1 MDDLISVLLPLYNA
15 EAYLEQCLE
24 SILNQT
30 YAHFEVIA
38 VNDGSTDSSAAILSR
53 YSQTDTRIKPLHLP
67 ENKGIV
73 AALNAGT
80 AHCRGKWI
88 ARMDADDLM
97 HPQRLE
103 KQLIALQSNPGI
115 DILGCRI
122 KLFRYEGELSPGQI
136 RYRDWSNGLLTDAEI
151 KSNMFAESP
160 IMHPTF
166 FLRLETFKHLGGYL
180 ENPWAEDY
188 DILLRAYVKGMR
200 FGKLP
205 DILVDK
211 GDHPERLAR
220 TDDRCKRPA
229 MFAAKAHYFAQVLKQ
244 WQNKSKITIMGTG
257 SAGHMTFQA
266 LKKEGVKIDGFV
278 DNIKS
283 GGDRTVCGKPVACLN
298 KDNASKFFKDHQ
310 ETLFLLCIGVEE
322 GRQLAEKAFADSGFV
337 EGMDYLRFI

>member
-30 YAHFEVIA
+30 YTQFEVIA
-38 VNDGSTDSSAAILSR
+38 VNDGSSDSSSAILSR
-53 YSQTDTRIKPLHLP
+53 FSQTDARIKPLHLP
-67 ENKGIV
+67 KNKGIV
-73 AALNAGT
+73 AALNAGLSI
-80 AHCRGKWI
+80 CRGKWV

-103 KQLIALQSNPGI
+103 QQLIGLHSNPGI
-115 DILGCRI
+115 DILGSRI
-122 KLFRYEGELSPGQI
+122 KLFRYDGELTPGQL

-166 FLRLETFKHLGGYL
+166 FLRLETFKYLGGYL

-211 GDHPERLAR
+211 GDHPQRLAR

-229 MFAAKAHYFAQVLKQ
+229 MFAAKAHYFVQVPRLR
-244 WQNKSKITIMGTG
+244 QNKSKIMIMGTG
-257 SAGHMTFQA
+257 SAGRMTYQA
-266 LKKEGVKIDGFV
+266 LKSEGFEIDGFV
-278 DNIKS
+278 DNKGS
-283 GGDRTVCGKPVACLN
+283 GGDRRVCGKTVFHMDLN
-298 KDNASKFFKDHQ
+298 QAGEFLESHKQTF
-310 ETLFLLCIGVEE
+310 FLLCIGAEE
-322 GRQLAEKAFADSGFV
+322 GRQFVEKVFAESGIV